1 MRKSVKVNDT
11 KEAPMSLSRRDFV
24 RTLGVGAAGAYA
36 ATLVS
41 GRRQEAI
48 AFAAQNRMSA
58 DQVINLSNNENPMGP
73 GQPVLDAI
81 ERALGPSGAFAGR
94 YPFMLE
100 KPLQEVLAKKWN
112 VKPENVLLGAGS
124 TQILVSATHLY
135 SGKDKAV
142 VGSLPTYEECFGY
155 AALIGSRTKAV
166 PLTSDFRMDLDKTLY
181 AVKGAGMLFYC
192 NPNNPVATLVN
203 PSDSKEFLPR
213 ALKASKDLRIL
224 VDEAYID
231 YVTTPGHETM
241 IPMAVK
247 EPRLI
252 VARTFSKAYGMA
264 GLRVGYAIAHESTIK
279 ELEKFHLGNTL
290 SGLSYTAVLAALDR
304 DVSDPA
310 YIPNE
315 GKRNTEARAF
325 TLKWFADRG
334 YKATDAQANFT
345 FVDVAMPIEEFQA
358 GCARGGV
365 RVGRPFPPYWTHCRI
380 SIGTM
385 DEMQRAVQVFDKV
398 LAEGKAKAA

>member
-1 MRKSVKVNDT
+1 
-11 KEAPMSLSRRDFV
+11 
-24 RTLGVGAAGAYA
+24 
-36 ATLVS
+36 
-41 GRRQEAI
+41 
-48 AFAAQNRMSA
+48 
-58 DQVINLSNNENPMGP
+58 
-73 GQPVLDAI
+73 
-81 ERALGPSGAFAGR
+81 
-94 YPFMLE
+94 
-100 KPLQEVLAKKWN
+100 

-135 SGKDKAV
+135 TGKDKAV

-241 IPMAVK
+241 IPMAVQ

-304 DVSDPA
+304 DASDPA

-358 GCARGGV
+358 GCAKGGV